1 MRKMMN
7 FLRNDGCC
15 NKRGEFCT
23 ENDGICSGSCTNWT
37 RGRSTRIWLGKMM
50 NFITKMADLGIEI
63 VGFVLN
69 MFDLGIENVETSRPG
84 FHNDFEMVR
93 FCI

>member
-1 MRKMMN
+1 
-7 FLRNDGCC
+7 
-15 NKRGEFCT
+15 
-23 ENDGICSGSCTNWT
+23 
-37 RGRSTRIWLGKMM
+37 MM